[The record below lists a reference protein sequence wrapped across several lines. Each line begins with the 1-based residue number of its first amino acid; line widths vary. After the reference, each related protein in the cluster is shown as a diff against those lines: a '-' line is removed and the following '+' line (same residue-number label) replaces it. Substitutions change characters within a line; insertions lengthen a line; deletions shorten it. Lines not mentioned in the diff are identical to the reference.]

1 MRGKLII
8 VIILVVFS
16 GACRN
21 SARNTGD
28 NTSTIIASLKGPSSM
43 CLIRFIDSISNDAD
57 TDIKIE
63 ILDEPI
69 QVRKMIL
76 EGSADFAL
84 LPTTMASILYNK
96 GLDLRLIAIPVWGT
110 MYLFGE
116 DKTITRWVDL
126 RNKRVNVM
134 AKEMTPDVLFRY
146 LLEKNGLNPE
156 KDIILDYSF
165 PTHIDLANAV
175 AAGQAKLGVLSEPQ
189 VSLVMKRNKNVY
201 PIFDLNSE
209 WNKIEG
215 IPIAQTAFTV
225 KESILQNEPVLVE
238 KIVRACERSVQW
250 VNNYPDSAAAL
261 IVKYK
266 ILPDYE
272 VALNSIPRSNM
283 DFKRAG
289 EIRSQI
295 TEFLGIFYKM
305 NPDII
310 GGKLPDENFIY

>member
-1 MRGKLII
+1 MVFILILLI
-8 VIILVVFS
+8 TGS
-16 GACRN
+16 ACRN
-21 SARNTGD
+21 PSRNTGD
-28 NTSTIIASLKGPSSM
+28 QSSVIIASLKGPSSM
-43 CLIRFIDSISNDAD
+43 CLIRLIDSINNDVN

-69 QVRKMIL
+69 QVRKMML
-76 EGSADFAL
+76 DGSAGFAL

-96 GLDLRLIAIPVWGT
+96 GLDFRLIAIPVWGT

-116 DKTITRWVDL
+116 DTTITSWEDL
-126 RNKRVNVM
+126 RNRRVNVM
-134 AKEMTPDVLFRY
+134 AKEMTPDVLFRH
-146 LLEKNGLNPE
+146 LLIKNGINPE
-156 KDIILDYSF
+156 TDIILDYSF

-189 VSLVMKRNKNVY
+189 VSLVMKRNKNVN
-201 PIFDLNSE
+201 PIFDLNNE

-215 IPIAQTAFTV
+215 IPIAQTAFMC
-225 KESILQNEPVLVE
+225 KESLLDKEPALVE
-238 KIVRACERSVQW
+238 KIVRACERSVKW

-266 ILPDYE
+266 ILPDHE
-272 VALNSIPRSNM
+272 VALNAIPRSNM
-283 DFKRAG
+283 NYRRAS
-289 EIRSQI
+289 EIRAEIS
-295 TEFLGIFYKM
+295 EFLDIFYKM

>member
-1 MRGKLII
+1 MVFILILLI
-8 VIILVVFS
+8 TGS
-16 GACRN
+16 ACRN
-21 SARNTGD
+21 PSRSTGD
-28 NTSTIIASLKGPSSM
+28 RSSIIIASLKGPSSM
-43 CLIRFIDSISNDAD
+43 CLIRLIDSINNDGN

-69 QVRKMIL
+69 QVRKMML
-76 EGSADFAL
+76 DGSAGFAL

-96 GLDLRLIAIPVWGT
+96 GLDFRLIAIPVWGT

-116 DKTITRWVDL
+116 DTTITRWEDL
-126 RNKRVNVM
+126 RNRRVNVM
-134 AKEMTPDVLFRY
+134 AKEMTPDVLFRH
-146 LLEKNGLNPE
+146 LLIKNGINPE
-156 KDIILDYSF
+156 TDIILDYSF

-189 VSLVMKRNKNVY
+189 VSLVIKRNKNVH

-215 IPIAQTAFTV
+215 IPIAQTAFMCKV
-225 KESILQNEPVLVE
+225 SILRENPALVE

-266 ILPDYE
+266 ILPDNE
-272 VALNSIPRSNM
+272 VAFNAIPRSNM
-283 DFKRAG
+283 NYRRAS
-289 EIRSQI
+289 EIRAQI
-295 TEFLGIFYKM
+295 TEFLDIFYKM

>member
-1 MRGKLII
+1 MRVNLIF
-8 VIILVVFS
+8 ILVLAVLGS
-16 GACRN
+16 ACRN
-21 SARNTGD
+21 HARSTGD
-28 NTSTIIASLKGPSSM
+28 RSSIIIASLKGPSSM

-69 QVRKMIL
+69 QVRKMML
-76 EGSADFAL
+76 EGSAGFAL

-96 GLDLRLIAIPVWGT
+96 GLDFKLIAIPVWGT

-116 DKTITRWVDL
+116 DTTIKRWEDL
-126 RNKRVNVM
+126 RNRRVNVM

-146 LLEKNGLNPE
+146 LLEKNGLDPE
-156 KDIILDYSF
+156 EDIILDYSF

-189 VSLVMKRNKNVY
+189 VSLVMKRNKNVH

-215 IPIAQTAFTV
+215 IPIAQTAFMV

-238 KIVRACERSVQW
+238 KIVSACERSVQW

-272 VALNSIPRSNM
+272 VAYNAIPRSNM
-283 DFKRAG
+283 DFKRAPG
-289 EIRSQI
+289 LRTQI
-295 TEFLGIFYKM
+295 TEFLDIFYKM

>member
-1 MRGKLII
+1 MRINLIL
-8 VIILVVFS
+8 ILVLVALG

-21 SARNTGD
+21 HARSTGD
-28 NTSTIIASLKGPSSM
+28 RSSIIIATLKGPSSM
-43 CLIRFIDSISNDAD
+43 CLIRLIDSINNDVH

-63 ILDEPI
+63 TLDEPV
-69 QVRKMIL
+69 QVRKMML
-76 EGSADFAL
+76 DGSAGFAL

-96 GLDLRLIAIPVWGT
+96 GLDFRLIAIPVWGT

-116 DKTITRWVDL
+116 DTTIKRWEDL
-126 RNKRVNVM
+126 RNRRVNVM
-134 AKEMTPDVLFRY
+134 AKEMTPDVLFRH
-146 LLEKNGLNPE
+146 LLEKNGINPE
-156 KDIILDYSF
+156 TDIILDYSF

-189 VSLVMKRNKNVY
+189 VSLVMKRNKNVH

-215 IPIAQTAFTV
+215 IPIAQTAFMC
-225 KESILQNEPVLVE
+225 KESILRDKPDLVE
-238 KIVRACERSVQW
+238 KIVRASERSVQW

-261 IVKYK
+261 IVKYN
-266 ILPDYE
+266 ILPDHE
-272 VALNSIPRSNM
+272 VAFNAIPRSNM
-283 DFKRAG
+283 DFKRAS
-289 EIRSQI
+289 ELRTQI
-295 TEFLGIFYKM
+295 TEFLGVFYKM

>member
-1 MRGKLII
+1 
-8 VIILVVFS
+8 
-16 GACRN
+16 
-21 SARNTGD
+21 
-28 NTSTIIASLKGPSSM
+28 M
-43 CLIRFIDSISNDAD
+43 CLIRLIDSINNDVH

-63 ILDEPI
+63 ILDEPV
-69 QVRKMIL
+69 QVRKMML
-76 EGSADFAL
+76 DGSAGFAL

-96 GLDLRLIAIPVWGT
+96 GLDFRLIAIPVWGT

-116 DKTITRWVDL
+116 DTTIKRWEDL

-134 AKEMTPDVLFRY
+134 AKEMTPDVLFRH
-146 LLEKNGLNPE
+146 LLEENGINPE
-156 KDIILDYSF
+156 TDIILDYSF

-189 VSLVMKRNKNVY
+189 VSLVMKRNKNVH

-215 IPIAQTAFTV
+215 IPIAQTAFMC
-225 KESILQNEPVLVE
+225 KESILRDKPDLVE
-238 KIVRACERSVQW
+238 KIVRASERSVQW

-261 IVKYK
+261 IVKYN
-266 ILPDYE
+266 ILPDHE
-272 VALNSIPRSNM
+272 VAFNAIPRSNM
-283 DFKRAG
+283 DFKRAS
-289 EIRSQI
+289 ELRTQI
-295 TEFLGIFYKM
+295 TEFLGVFYKM